1 MTEEQ
6 LMMLNEVSI
15 LLGQIRKVTEQAAV
29 IHTKYLHFEKNAP
42 SEKNDQSEKNDP
54 VCEKNRLLLKTIL
67 DELDIIQDVNIL
79 SRVRIKKYCQMLDPA
94 VDL

>member
-6 LMMLNEVSI
+6 LLMLNEVSI

-29 IHTKYLHFEKNAP
+29 IHTKYRQFEKN
-42 SEKNDQSEKNDP
+42 DLSEKNDP
-54 VCEKNRLLLKTIL
+54 VYEKNCLVLKTIL

-79 SRVRIKKYCQMLDPA
+79 SRVRIRKYCKMLYPA